1 PQAQQALA
9 AAGMPAAPSTLESL
23 ASALPDADAA
33 PPASLGHPQQAV
45 ADTPSGAHHDTVG
58 ALASA
63 LHGATGARQDASA
76 SFLLPPGSSPLTL
89 GVATPVAATPAW
101 GADLGRQ
108 LVVLSHDARQNLQTA
123 ELRLDPPDLGPLRVT
138 LSVND
143 GVANASFVSAHAAVR
158 HAVEAALPQLQ
169 QALAQAG
176 LSLGQANVGEHG
188 AQSGF
193 DMQQQGQGR
202 GQGGGGSQPDHGTA
216 VAQAV
221 ASTPRRGDG
230 LVDTFA

>member
-1 PQAQQALA
+1 
-9 AAGMPAAPSTLESL
+9 MS
-23 ASALPDADAA
+23 
-33 PPASLGHPQQAV
+33 
-45 ADTPSGAHHDTVG
+45 
-58 ALASA
+58 
-63 LHGATGARQDASA
+63 
-76 SFLLPPGSSPLTL
+76 
-89 GVATPVAATPAW
+89 ATPAW

-108 LVVLSHDARQNLQTA
+108 IVVLSHDGGAGRQTA

-143 GVANASFVSAHAAVR
+143 GVASASFVSAHAAVR

-176 LSLGQANVGEHG
+176 LSLGQASVGDHG

-193 DMQQQGQGR
+193 DMQQQAQGQSH
-202 GQGGGGSQPDHGTA
+202 GGHGDA
-216 VAQAV
+216 PAEAEAGVRMAAG
-221 ASTPRRGDG
+221 APRRGDG